1 MTTKPK
7 ARKAPAAKPVTPKNG
22 ATVMPS
28 EPKREVSE
36 IRRLISRRNWLSAD
50 ADYQAT
56 LADTEE
62 KSERLSA
69 IHNAEK
75 EKIEREL
82 ATLIPETFWE
92 AMELLEFATKMVEE
106 GGNDNL
112 EIDMLENVR
121 KGFPEIK
128 YNEMMTERAKAR
140 EEAIAETRHP
150 VELAFKVG
158 DSIEAKRKERA
169 AS

>member
-1 MTTKPK
+1 
-7 ARKAPAAKPVTPKNG
+7 
-22 ATVMPS
+22 MPS